1 GQFAGHLL
9 EAAGGMYEFQPDPTD
24 GILADIEPRFV
35 TWLGKLDPDDTDR
48 QISDW
53 QVEVREQILERAAE
67 LMRGAGP
74 KALVGREISSGPD
87 GAGTRILSAGSAYRM
102 LQGRLRKI
110 LHRIDD
116 TDDTED

>member
-1 GQFAGHLL
+1 
-9 EAAGGMYEFQPDPTD
+9 
-24 GILADIEPRFV
+24 
-35 TWLGKLDPDDTDR
+35 
-48 QISDW
+48 
-53 QVEVREQILERAAE
+53 
-67 LMRGAGP
+67 MRGAGP

-87 GAGTRILSAGSAYRM
+87 GAGPRILSAGSAYRM